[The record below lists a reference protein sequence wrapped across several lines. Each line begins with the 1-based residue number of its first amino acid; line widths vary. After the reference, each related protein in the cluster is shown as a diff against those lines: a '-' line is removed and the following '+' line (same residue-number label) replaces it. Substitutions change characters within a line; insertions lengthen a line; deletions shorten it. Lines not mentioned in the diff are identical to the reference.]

1 MTTIIYQLLK
11 SNYLNSIIRGG
22 KTVSKP
28 NVCILGG
35 GNGAFA
41 YAADLKLKGS
51 RVSLYE
57 LPEFYNNIAG
67 ASKDGG
73 IKLEVRGNLGPNPG
87 FAKIDLITSD
97 IKAAV
102 EGAEIIFLVVPSFAQ
117 KSFAKV
123 AAPHLVD
130 GQIVVLSPS
139 NFGGSIEFANIM
151 EESGNTANITIVETE
166 CMMYSGF
173 KDSPSSV
180 WISGY
185 KLGMKAA
192 AYPASKTAAAMKI
205 INQVYPEWEP
215 AENILETGLRNVN
228 TVFHAPIMVLN
239 AGRVESPEEFLFYW
253 DGCTPSVGRV
263 VETVEK
269 ERLAIG
275 KALGINL
282 TPNLQVL
289 IDWYGHSGCK
299 GTTLTE
305 AMATN
310 PVYKWDTAPK
320 SLQHRFILEDIPYG
334 MVPMESL
341 GKAVEVS
348 TPATTAI
355 IELSSILVGKDLRAE
370 ARDLNYLGIA
380 HLGATELIKYVKSV
394 S

>member
-1 MTTIIYQLLK
+1 M
-11 SNYLNSIIRGG
+11 
-22 KTVSKP
+22 SKP
-28 NVCILGG
+28 NVCVLGG

-51 RVSLYE
+51 RVTLYE
-57 LPEFYNNIAG
+57 LPEFYSNIAG
-67 ASKDGG
+67 AAEEGG
-73 IKLEVRGNLGPNPG
+73 IKLEVRGNLGTNPG
-87 FAKIDLITSD
+87 YAKIDLITSD
-97 IKAAV
+97 IKAAL
-102 EGAEIIFLVVPSFAQ
+102 EGADVIFVVVPSFAQ

-123 AAPHLVD
+123 AAPHLVN

-139 NFGGSIEFANIM
+139 NFGGAIEFANIF
-151 EESGNTANITIVETE
+151 EQSGNMADITIVETE

-192 AYPASKTAAAMKI
+192 AYPASKTAEAMKI
-205 INQVYPEWEP
+205 IKQVYPEWEP
-215 AENILETGLRNVN
+215 AANILETGLRNVN

-263 VETVEK
+263 VEAVEA

-275 KALGINL
+275 KALGISL

-299 GTTLTE
+299 GDTLTK

-310 PVYKWDTAPK
+310 PVYEWDTAPK
-320 SLQHRFILEDIPYG
+320 TLQHRFILEDIPYG
-334 MVPMESL
+334 MIPLESL
-341 GKAVEVS
+341 GKAVGIP

-355 IELSSILVGKDLRAE
+355 IELTCILVENDLRSE

-380 HLGATELIKYVKSV
+380 NLGAAELIKFAS
-394 S
+394 